1 MSGESASFNVDLIC
15 PVVKDLAT
23 RHAAGALRDSEFVAI
38 YILLLLST
46 RKNKYLGGKYRYNS
60 HDSASVVIDR
70 ECSVSLATIPGLVD
84 GVNLL
89 DGVYLTKKLNIELN
103 DIRICDIFTNYTLN
117 GIRKNQDNYVNRQ
130 IINWMIQE
138 ANISVIRKPSLL
150 FHIPT
155 PLQVLEMQCKGTRVV
170 TLFKE
175 RHELTKKHVSYLHY
189 MGGQAAVVN
198 GHNNET
204 IMEHEKDALEFLLH
218 DLKHFDNFIGASFY
232 EQVGFFNCLVDM
244 HASSET
250 KNKIKLFYLNELK
263 YDKQL
268 YLELE
273 YVLSDMNC
281 FLPHM
286 LKYIQAKM
294 RHAVARV
301 ESNKD
306 TEGRF
311 VEDWTLFITRI
322 LHYNACNDENT
333 VKNQVL
339 NVLVQFVSTKE
350 KDIQVEEYELL
361 RAYFT
366 TVAFNKLHPPSE

>member
-1 MSGESASFNVDLIC
+1 MSREASFDLDVIC
-15 PVVKDLAT
+15 PVVTDLAS
-23 RHAAGALRDSEFVAI
+23 RHAGGVVRDSEFVAI

-46 RKNKYLGGKYRYNS
+46 RKNKYLGGKYRHNS
-60 HDSASVVIDR
+60 HDFAVIIDR
-70 ECSVSLATIPGLVD
+70 ECSLSLATIPGLVD

-89 DGVYLTKKLNIELN
+89 DGVYLTNKLKIELT
-103 DIRICDIFTNYTLN
+103 DIRICDIFTNCTLN

-130 IINWMIQE
+130 ILNWMQE
-138 ANISVIRKPSLL
+138 ANSSVIRKPSLM

-175 RHELTKKHVSYLHY
+175 RHELMSKHVSYLHY
-189 MGGQAAVVN
+189 MGGQAAIGN
-198 GHNNET
+198 GHGNDT

-218 DLKHFDNFIGASFY
+218 DLKHFDNFMGNSFY

-244 HASSET
+244 HSSLET
-250 KNKIKLFYLNELK
+250 KNKIKSFFFNELK

-294 RHAVARV
+294 RHAIARV
-301 ESNKD
+301 ESHKD
-306 TEGRF
+306 PEVRF

-322 LHYNACNDENT
+322 LHYNACGDESLLKLK
-333 VKNQVL
+333 VF
-339 NVLVQFVSTKE
+339 NVLVQFVTTKE
-350 KDIQVEEYELL
+350 KEIQVEEYELL
-361 RAYFT
+361 RAFFT
-366 TVAFNKLHPPSE
+366 TAAINKLSLK